1 MRNNWIEFIDSI
13 VINQD
18 YDIFERILMRLM
30 RYTIQYIRDKLFLII
45 IFKNICK
52 NIVCDWNITTS
63 IMRVDLQLMIY
74 NN

>member
-1 MRNNWIEFIDSI
+1 
-13 VINQD
+13 
-18 YDIFERILMRLM
+18 MRLM